1 MMMRLTTMVLAACAV
16 ALASL
21 PARADERGRDVE
33 AFMREYLRLW
43 NAHDAK
49 TITERIYRFADTNP
63 MGTQAGLQAEFD
75 RLKAQGYD
83 HSENISIKACMITAT
98 QAVVEF
104 RFSRLKADGTPLPPK
119 ERASLYM
126 VRKFPDGWRIN
137 LLLGMNPTAR
147 LNCSSYTG

>member
-1 MMMRLTTMVLAACAV
+1 MMMRLATTVLAACAV

-33 AFMREYLRLW
+33 AFMQEYLRLW

-63 MGTQAGLQAEFD
+63 MGAQAGLQAEFD

-83 HSENISIKACMITAT
+83 HSDLISLNACMI
-98 QAVVEF
+98 
-104 RFSRLKADGTPLPPK
+104 RRPSRWWSSAS
-119 ERASLYM
+119 RA
-126 VRKFPDGWRIN
+126 
-137 LLLGMNPTAR
+137 
-147 LNCSSYTG
+147 